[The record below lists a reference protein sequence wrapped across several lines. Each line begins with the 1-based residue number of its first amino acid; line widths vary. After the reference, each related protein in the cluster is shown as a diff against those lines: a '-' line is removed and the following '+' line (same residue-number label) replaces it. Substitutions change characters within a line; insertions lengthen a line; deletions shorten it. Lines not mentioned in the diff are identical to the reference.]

1 MVRKKVLI
9 RKKNNKIVD
18 AGLAESPKL
27 PTDPEVSQEF
37 EDAQRAAGSGSSL
50 LGHRLREHNSS
61 TPELSANDVDAK
73 WDRADVG
80 DETVGGDNM
89 TPDQSVVDEIG
100 EAVGLTY
107 DDAEPLRT
115 SVEEKSV
122 FDNRLRLD
130 RIRARRTKRN
140 VEESRDES
148 HEESRTGRKAS

>member
-1 MVRKKVLI
+1 
-9 RKKNNKIVD
+9 
-18 AGLAESPKL
+18 
-27 PTDPEVSQEF
+27 
-37 EDAQRAAGSGSSL
+37 
-50 LGHRLREHNSS
+50 
-61 TPELSANDVDAK
+61 
-73 WDRADVG
+73 
-80 DETVGGDNM
+80 M